1 MSSKRQNQKEKQRIM
16 PTIQEHNDPEIP
28 KLLTSEVGENQKQFQ
43 SDFQREL
50 NEYQNQ
56 EKELNYDQIEQFAQ
70 NTNNNMIDSNYPQ
83 KLIDFI
89 HQQDCKKM
97 QKQSIQSK
105 QTNDFQQLQE
115 IPNQNQLERRNQQK
129 QSKEIKPQSTLNEE
143 IKIFEERIVK
153 YTSEVNQE
161 IKLSPKLSEEWKKKF
176 TFMKKKK

>member
-1 MSSKRQNQKEKQRIM
+1 MSTKRQNQKEKLKIM
-16 PTIQEHNDPEIP
+16 PTIQEHND
-28 KLLTSEVGENQKQFQ
+28 LGENQKYYQN
-43 SDFQREL
+43 DYQRDT

-56 EKELNYDQIEQFAQ
+56 EKEINLDQFEQHYAQ
-70 NTNNNMIDSNYPQ
+70 ISNNNIIDNNNPQ
-83 KLIDFI
+83 KLIDFN

-97 QKQSIQSK
+97 QKQNVQIK
-105 QTNDFQQLQE
+105 QTNDIQQLQE
-115 IPNQNQLERRNQQK
+115 IPNPNQLDRKNQQK

-176 TFMKKKK
+176 TFIKKKK